1 MTPRSQRPERTD
13 FQSDVHS
20 LADKLES
27 ILLSLRDRQPRG
39 DTAASSDESHL
50 VVQSLQVVA
59 DRLTGLEKVAT
70 DIHQLLI
77 GQRQEK
83 EWYTTRELAEIV
95 GKSDYTIRERWC
107 NDGRI
112 ECMKDPATGK
122 WRIPGSEVRRLRAG
136 GSLLPRHGG
145 DESRRL
151 GKV

>member
-1 MTPRSQRPERTD
+1 MTPRSQRPERRD
-13 FQSDVHS
+13 FPSEVHA
-20 LADKLES
+20 LAERLES
-27 ILLSLRDRQPRG
+27 LLLSLRDHQAG
-39 DTAASSDESHL
+39 GEAAHGIGESHL

-59 DRLTGLEKVAT
+59 DRLTGLEKVTA

-95 GKSDYTIRERWC
+95 GKSDYTIREHWC

-112 ECMKDPATGK
+112 ECQKDPGTGK

-145 DESRRL
+145 RA
-151 GKV
+151 GKM